1 MRYDFLMPDF
11 LSVRRRVALGVGLG
25 LALVAQQASALLI
38 VNQPWVRPA
47 QRAHATEAYMNL
59 TSTEGASVVGVV
71 SDAAGVSIRGPGS
84 SQRSLQR
91 LALPAQS
98 RVALAPGGY
107 RFALSRLVRT
117 LKLGDRVHL
126 TLTIEAAD
134 GSRQDVDVNAEVR
147 MHSPIEDEMRAH
159 KHEH

>member
-1 MRYDFLMPDF
+1 
-11 LSVRRRVALGVGLG
+11 
-25 LALVAQQASALLI
+25 
-38 VNQPWVRPA
+38 
-47 QRAHATEAYMNL
+47 MNL
-59 TSTEGASVVGVV
+59 TSTEGASLVGVV

-84 SQRSLQR
+84 SQRSLKR
-91 LALPAQS
+91 LVLPAQS
-98 RVALAPGGY
+98 LVALAPGGY
-107 RFALSRLVRT
+107 RFKLSRLVRT

-159 KHEH
+159 KHEHERS